1 MKKRKELRELA
12 GGGGGSTLLSRDW
25 QEQRPYEG
33 RAEEG
38 CVGVGRAAGLAEH
51 RARMEGIPQH
61 EVRQVE
67 EEPSHVGK
75 NRISF

>member
-1 MKKRKELRELA
+1 M
-12 GGGGGSTLLSRDW
+12 
-25 QEQRPYEG
+25 
-33 RAEEG
+33 
-38 CVGVGRAAGLAEH
+38 GVGRAAGLAEH